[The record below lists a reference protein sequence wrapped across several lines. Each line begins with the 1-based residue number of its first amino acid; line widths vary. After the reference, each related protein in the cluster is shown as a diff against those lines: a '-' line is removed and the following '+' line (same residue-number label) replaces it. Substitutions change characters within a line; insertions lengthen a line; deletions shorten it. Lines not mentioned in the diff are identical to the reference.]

1 MDAGWLDRME
11 AAGEGEKLERIASG
25 AGHDAAVFANAGV
38 PSAMVF
44 IRNENGSHN
53 PHEAMDVD
61 DFLAGIELMQ
71 RAMTRA

>member
-1 MDAGWLDRME
+1 MDAGWLDRLE
-11 AAGEGEKLERIASG
+11 AAAEGPKPERIASG

-53 PHEAMDVD
+53 PHEAMDID
-61 DFLAGIELMQ
+61 DFMAGVELMQ
-71 RAMTRA
+71 QAMVGG